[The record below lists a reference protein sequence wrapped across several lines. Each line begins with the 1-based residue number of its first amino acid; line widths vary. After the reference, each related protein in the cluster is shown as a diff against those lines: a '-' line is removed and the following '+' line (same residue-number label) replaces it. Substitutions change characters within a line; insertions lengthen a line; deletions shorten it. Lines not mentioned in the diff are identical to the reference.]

1 MGEDI
6 ARDTGG
12 QQEPGGPPARPGVPV
27 GVLQGGA
34 LCQVQDAE
42 LARQRR
48 RAAVL

>member
-1 MGEDI
+1 MGENI
-6 ARDTGG
+6 AKNIGG
-12 QQEPGGPPARPGVPV
+12 QQEPGGPPARPGVPP

-48 RAAVL
+48 RPAVL